1 MEEKS
6 KNYKCAS
13 KLMYIVP
20 LVLMLLMVLCLSS
33 CKDSTTD
40 SDPTTTS
47 KTATESTTTVKT
59 TTTTKAT
66 TITTKSTTTTTKATA
81 TTTTTKATTTTTANP
96 YRSLQRLWIAGNGYA
111 KMNVYNIDSNGHL
124 TGSLELSDE
133 GQSIFFDLDVAPDY
147 EGNYYQVLTA
157 NNTTVDFW
165 FYFQSELSMICT
177 MNSQNGESIQFT
189 MN

>member
-1 MEEKS
+1 MEEKL

-13 KLMYIVP
+13 KLMCIVP
-20 LVLMLLMVLCLSS
+20 LLLMLLMVLCLSS

-40 SDPTTTS
+40 SEPTTTS

-66 TITTKSTTTTTKATA
+66 TTTTKY
-81 TTTTTKATTTTTANP
+81 TTTTTKATTTTTTTKATTTANP
-96 YRSLQRLWIAGNGYA
+96 YRSLQRLWISGNGYA

-133 GQSIFFDLDVAPDY
+133 EQSIFFDLDVAPDY

-165 FYFQSELSMICT
+165 FYFQSEISIICT